1 MEFQT
6 GVVAAAVDAPNM
18 LFVAAMGICTVLLG
32 LTCIIF
38 LCMLMSSLCKRFSDD
53 KADTPVQAPAVQQP
67 VSAPVSTPASVST
80 EIPNRSELIAA
91 VTAAIAEELG
101 TDVSA
106 LRVRSFRRVGAAA
119 PAANPARGELIAA
132 ISAAV
137 AEELGT
143 DVSAIRI
150 HSLKKI
156 N

>member
-1 MEFQT
+1 MNFST
-6 GVVAAAVDAPNM
+6 GVLAAAAGEPSM

-38 LCMLMSSLCKRFSDD
+38 LCTLMSKICRSFSKD
-53 KADTPVQAPAVQQP
+53 KAQSDAPAQ
-67 VSAPVSTPASVST
+67 SAPAAPAAPAAAPAPAAIS
-80 EIPNRSELIAA
+80 NRGELLAA

-106 LRVRSFRRVGAAA
+106 LRVLSFKPVGTAAA
-119 PAANPARGELIAA
+119 PADPARGELIAA

-143 DVSAIRI
+143 DVSRIRI
-150 HSLKKI
+150 HSLNKI
-156 N
+156 G

>member
-6 GVVAAAVDAPNM
+6 GVVAAAVNAPNM
-18 LFVAAMGICTVLLG
+18 LFVAAMGICTVLIG

-38 LCMLMSSLCKRFSDD
+38 LCMLMSAFCRRFSSD
-53 KADTPVQAPAVQQP
+53 KENAPAQAPAVQQAA
-67 VSAPVSTPASVST
+67 SAPVSAPASVST

-119 PAANPARGELIAA
+119 PAANPARGELVAA